1 MSRVSRRDT
10 WRLAALCA
18 LLAGCSSSAVAPPHT
33 PSPGL
38 APAAPAPAA
47 PVAGPAD
54 PARALA
60 ESRYEDAEVGYRALL
75 SRGGGDAERRGL
87 ARALAALGREA
98 EARQLLSAG
107 VGTGAALDLET
118 GTLLAEISIASG
130 EGQAALA
137 LLEQLAQRPEARRAR
152 LLLGQLLID
161 RGRRS
166 EAEVP
171 LLTLVE
177 DYNEDRI
184 KADDGVGLALV
195 GRAAHLLRSPH
206 DANDAFNAA
215 ERAAPG
221 AEEVLLW
228 RGELFLEKHDP
239 GHAEEVLNELLERA
253 PRHPQ
258 ALVLMAHVKLEQAL
272 DFEAARELAER
283 ALKIHPGLSQAYFVL
298 AGLALRDLDFAPAL
312 QLIERGLAG
321 NRDSLPLLSL
331 RAAVG
336 FLSEDKALFESA
348 RQEVFQ
354 RNPGYSRFYSI
365 VGEYAEW
372 EHRYERIVELM
383 REAVSIDDEDASAH
397 AALGLNLIRAGKESA
412 GVQSLRRAIAKDP
425 FNVRV
430 FNTLELFE
438 QIIPSDY
445 VTRQRGRF
453 TIRYP
458 KAEADILDRYV
469 PGLLE
474 RAFQKFVLAYGF
486 TPPEPIGIEL
496 YARREHFAVRTSGL
510 PQTSILGVCFGKT
523 LAALTP
529 QAESLNWGMTLWHEL
544 AHVFHIQMSESHVP
558 RWLTEGLAEY
568 ETLIERPEW
577 RRHHDPELYQ
587 AFRERRL
594 PQVARMN
601 HVFSH
606 AEDMQDMATAYYAS
620 SQISTFLVERY
631 GRERV
636 NRLLRSYAS
645 GAVENTALAQAL
657 GVGGDVIDAQFNELL
672 GKTLSRYD
680 SQFVPLAARGSLEQL
695 SARATASPRDVSAK
709 LRVAL
714 AALGDKQLPLAE
726 RMWSE
731 ARALEP
737 SSADVRFLGARLA
750 ALGGRV
756 PEAMAELDSLAQ
768 GGRDGF
774 AVQMARAE
782 LSDPDSQPDVFRAA
796 LQRAHAHDPSQAEPL
811 RGLWQLAQEQGD
823 EAEETRVLLAL
834 ARIEERDAAVYRRL
848 LELLVSNK
856 AVAEALQVGAAAIYV
871 DLEGARTH
879 SLYAQALA
887 LAGRSADAQFEFES
901 ALLCPSPP
909 EELAAAHLDYAEF
922 LQAQGRHARAAAL
935 RERARQLPQ
944 GTRSPA
950 EPGAGPGTG
959 GAAPPTRS
967 H

>member
-1 MSRVSRRDT
+1 MSTLCRPGL
-10 WRLAALCA
+10 WRLSALSA
-18 LLAGCSSSAVAPPHT
+18 LLAACS
-33 PSPGL
+33 
-38 APAAPAPAA
+38 AA
-47 PVAGPAD
+47 PVAAPRSPQPSAAPAAAAPSSAPSAAD
-54 PARALA
+54 AERALA
-60 ESRYEDAEVGYRALL
+60 ESRYEEAEAAYRALL
-75 SRGGGDAERRGL
+75 AQGGGAAERRGL
-87 ARALAALGREA
+87 ARALAALGREP
-98 EARQLLSAG
+98 EARQLLLQGSG
-107 VGTGAALDLET
+107 GESELDLET
-118 GTLLAEISIASG
+118 GTLLAEISLAIG
-130 EGQAALA
+130 EGDAALP
-137 LLEQLAQRPEARRAR
+137 LLSRLAQQPEARRAR

-166 EAEVP
+166 EAEAP
-171 LLTLVE
+171 LMTLIE

-184 KADDGVGLALV
+184 GSEDGVGLALV

-215 ERAAPG
+215 ERADPG
-221 AEEVLLW
+221 AEELLLW

-239 GHAEEVLNELLERA
+239 GHAEEVLSELLERA
-253 PRHPQ
+253 PRHPRG
-258 ALVLMAHVKLEQAL
+258 LVLMAHVKLEQAL
-272 DFEAARELAER
+272 DFDAARELAER
-283 ALKIHPGLSQAYFVL
+283 ALTIHPRLSQAFFVL

-312 QLIERGLAG
+312 QLIERGLDH
-321 NRDSLPLLSL
+321 NRDDLPLLSL

-336 FLSEDKALFESA
+336 FLSENQALFESA

-354 RNPGYSRFYSI
+354 RNPSYSRFYSI

-383 REAVSIDDEDASAH
+383 REAVSIDDEDAGAH

-438 QIIPSDY
+438 QIIPNEY

-458 KAEADILDRYV
+458 RAEADLLDRYV
-469 PGLLE
+469 PALLD
-474 RAFQKFVLAYGF
+474 RAFQKFVAAYGF
-486 TPPEPIGIEL
+486 TPVEPIGIEL
-496 YARREHFAVRTSGL
+496 YAQREHFAVRTSGL
-510 PQTSILGVCFGKT
+510 PQTAILGVCFGKT

-529 QAESLNWGMTLWHEL
+529 QAEALNWGMTLWHEL

-631 GRERV
+631 GREPV

-645 GAVENTALAQAL
+645 GALENAALAQAF
-657 GVGGDVIDAQFNELL
+657 GVGGELIDAQFNQRL
-672 GKTLSRYD
+672 GQTLARYQA
-680 SQFVPLAARGSLEQL
+680 QFVPLAARGSLEQL
-695 SARATASPRDVSAK
+695 SARATAEPKDVNAK

-714 AALGDKQLPLAE
+714 AALAEKQLPLAE
-726 RMWSE
+726 RMWAE
-731 ARALEP
+731 ARKLDP
-737 SSADVRFLGARLA
+737 SSADVQFLGARLA
-750 ALGGRV
+750 AVSGREQ
-756 PEAMAELDSLAQ
+756 EAMAQLDLLVQS
-768 GGRDGF
+768 GRDGF

-782 LSDPDSQPDVFRAA
+782 LSDPDTQPDVFRAA
-796 LQRAHAHDPSQAEPL
+796 LQRAHAQDASQAEPL
-811 RGLWQLAQEQGD
+811 RGLWRLAQEQGD

-834 ARIEERDAAVYRRL
+834 ARIEERDVAVYRRL
-848 LELLVSNK
+848 LELLVSRR
-856 AVAEALQVGAAAIYV
+856 ALAEALEVGAAAIYV

-901 ALLCPSPP
+901 ALLCPGPP

-922 LQAQGRHARAAAL
+922 LQAQGRHARAAAI
-935 RERARQLPQ
+935 REKARQLL
-944 GTRSPA
+944 
-950 EPGAGPGTG
+950 PGPDA
-959 GAAPPTRS
+959 GAAPGAPLPGTPPTTPR
-967 H
+967 

>member
-1 MSRVSRRDT
+1 MSVAS
-10 WRLAALCA
+10 WRGLGIVAAHLA
-18 LLAGCSSSAVAPPHT
+18 LLAGCSATPPV
-33 PSPGL
+33 PLRSPQPGT
-38 APAAPAPAA
+38 AQPPAAAVT
-47 PVAGPAD
+47 PVLTPAD
-54 PARALA
+54 AARALT
-60 ESRYEDAEVGYRALL
+60 ESRYEDAAAAYRTLL
-75 SRGGGDAERRGL
+75 ERGGGEAERRGL
-87 ARALAALGREA
+87 ARALAAIGREA
-98 EARQLLSAG
+98 EARQLLSSSASAG
-107 VGTGAALDLET
+107 APIDLET

-130 EGQAALA
+130 EGPAALA
-137 LLEQLAQRPEARRAR
+137 LLEGLAQRPEGRRAR
-152 LLLGQLLID
+152 LLLGELLIE

-166 EAEVP
+166 EAEAP
-171 LLTLVE
+171 LMTLIE
-177 DYNEDRI
+177 DYNDDRI
-184 KADDGVGLALV
+184 GSDDGLGLALV

-221 AEEVLLW
+221 AEEILLW
-228 RGELFLEKHDP
+228 RGQLFLEKHDP
-239 GHAEEVLNELLERA
+239 GHAEEVLTELLERA
-253 PRHPQ
+253 PRQPQ

-283 ALKIHPGLSQAYFVL
+283 ALRIHPGLSQAYFVL

-312 QLIERGLAG
+312 QHIEQGLAHD
-321 NRDSLPLLSL
+321 RDDLPLLSL

-336 FLSEDKALFESA
+336 FLSENQALFESA

-354 RNPGYSRFYSI
+354 RNRGYSQFYSI

-383 REAVSIDDEDASAH
+383 REAVSIDDEDAGAH
-397 AALGLNLIRAGKESA
+397 AALGLNLIRDGKESA

-430 FNTLELFE
+430 FNTLNLFE
-438 QIIPSDY
+438 QIIPNEY

-453 TIRYP
+453 SIRYP

-474 RAFQKFVLAYGF
+474 RAFQKFVSAYGF

-496 YARREHFAVRTSGL
+496 YAQREHFAVRTSGL
-510 PQTSILGVCFGKT
+510 PQTAILGVCFGKT

-529 QAESLNWGMTLWHEL
+529 QAEQLNWGMTLWHEL

-587 AFRERRL
+587 AFRDRRL

-620 SQISTFLVERY
+620 SQISTFLVESY

-645 GAVENTALAQAL
+645 GALENAALAGAL
-657 GVGGDVIDAQFNELL
+657 GVGGEVIDAQFNERLS
-672 GKTLSRYD
+672 KTLSRYD
-680 SQFVPLAARGSLEQL
+680 SQFVPLAARGTLEAL
-695 SARATASPRDVSAK
+695 SARAAANPQDASAK
-709 LRVAL
+709 LRVVAAAL
-714 AALGDKQLPLAE
+714 AEKQLPLAE

-731 ARALEP
+731 ARALDP
-737 SSADVRFLGARLA
+737 SSADVSFLGARLA
-750 ALGGRV
+750 AVNGRT
-756 PEAMAELDSLAQ
+756 PEALAQ
-768 GGRDGF
+768 LVGLVQSGRDGF
-774 AVQMARAE
+774 AVQMAMAE
-782 LSDPDSQPDVFRAA
+782 VSDPDTQPDVFRAA
-796 LQRAHAHDPSQAEPL
+796 LQRAHAQDPSQAEPL
-811 RGLWQLAQEQGD
+811 RALWRLAQDQGD
-823 EAEETRVLLAL
+823 EVEERRVLLAL
-834 ARIEERDAAVYRRL
+834 AHIEERDAAVYRRL
-848 LELLVSNK
+848 LELLVSQK
-856 AVAEALQVGAAAIYV
+856 AVTEALEVGAAAIYV

-887 LAGRSADAQFEFES
+887 LAGRTADAQFEFES
-901 ALLCPSPP
+901 ALLCPGAP
-909 EELAAAHLDYAEF
+909 EELAAAHLQYADF
-922 LQAQGRHARAAAL
+922 LDAQGRQGKAGAVRA
-935 RERARQLPQ
+935 RARQLLSVRA
-944 GTRSPA
+944 GA
-950 EPGAGPGTG
+950 ESGAGAT
-959 GAAPPTRS
+959 PPTPAR
-967 H
+967 